1 MKTEPRL
8 KFTKEE
14 QTAPELKKPIRKVK
28 KAQAKADKAQA
39 KIPKKAVKIRTV
51 DPSTGKVKTKLTFE
65 DKKPPSKLNHAV
77 KAAPINTVSVTAH
90 RKIRQYEDDNLGLEA
105 AHAVEGS
112 TEAGA
117 RMTASAV
124 RSQRLRP
131 YRKAAA
137 AERKLERANLNALY
151 KKTELEQPTSNP
163 ISKWQQRRAIKRQ
176 YAAAKAGRSAE
187 TTRQAAEATGTA
199 AKGVVERT
207 KRALEFV
214 QRHKRG
220 FGIILAAL
228 VTLGFLLNVLSSCS
242 VIAESVGS
250 AITTSTYPSRDEDM
264 LAAEAAYAAME
275 SELQSYLDN
284 YESTHG
290 YDEYHF
296 DLEDIEHDPYVLISM
311 LTALHGGAWTIDE
324 VQSDLQM
331 LFEKQ
336 YILTED
342 VTTETRY
349 RTETTTEIGDDG
361 EEVEVETQVPYDYTI
376 CTVTL
381 DNFNLSHVPIYIM
394 SQEQLSMYAL
404 YMGTLGNRPDLFAD
418 STYVSKYSGDYDT
431 YEIPP
436 EALSDQRF
444 ANMMA
449 EATKYIGYP
458 YVWGGSSPSTSFD
471 CSGFVSWVI
480 NNCGNGWNVGRL
492 GADSLYYICTPVSA
506 ANAKPGD
513 LVFFERTYDETGITH
528 VGIYVGNGM
537 MLHCGDPIQYADLSG
552 SYWQSHLYGYG
563 RIR

>member
-1 MKTEPRL
+1 MGKRAIQLQFTE
-8 KFTKEE
+8 EE
-14 QTAPELKKPIRKVK
+14 LSDHVVKKAAKKAATKVK
-28 KAQAKADKAQA
+28 KLEKAEA
-39 KIPKKAVKIRTV
+39 KIPKKALSFEESQKPV
-51 DPSTGKVKTKLTFE
+51 SKLT
-65 DKKPPSKLNHAV
+65 HAAKDMPV
-77 KAAPINTVSVTAH
+77 NVASANAH
-90 RKIRQYEDDNLGLEA
+90 RAVQETEQDNVGVESAHRAEEA
-105 AHAVEGS
+105 AEGGVRVAQS
-112 TEAGA
+112 S
-117 RMTASAV
+117 R
-124 RSQRLRP
+124 RSQKLRP
-131 YRKAAA
+131 YRNAARAEAKAD
-137 AERKLERANLNALY
+137 RANLKALNKQADRFGPAHSRSHHQQ
-151 KKTELEQPTSNP
+151 KKAIQREYAAVKRAGRAGASTQSVAASSITQRAAEQTASTG
-163 ISKWQQRRAIKRQ
+163 RRAMEFIRRHKKGFAILL
-176 YAAAKAGRSAE
+176 AAA
-187 TTRQAAEATGTA
+187 
-199 AKGVVERT
+199 
-207 KRALEFV
+207 L
-214 QRHKRG
+214 
-220 FGIILAAL
+220 IAAL
-228 VTLGFLLNVLSSCS
+228 LLNTLSSCS
-242 VIAESVGS
+242 VLMEGAVS
-250 AITTSTYPSRDEDM
+250 AIGMSTYPSSDEDM
-264 LAAEAAYAAME
+264 LAAEAAYAGME
-275 SELQSYLDN
+275 AELQSYLDN
-284 YESTHG
+284 YESTHD

-331 LFEKQ
+331 LFDKQ

-349 RTETTTEIGDDG
+349 RTETTTEIGEDG

-381 DNFNLSHVPIYIM
+381 DNFNLSHVPIYVM
-394 SQEQLSMYAL
+394 SEDQLSMYAM

-418 STYVSKYSGDYDT
+418 SAYVSKYRGEYDT

-528 VGIYVGNGM
+528 VGIYVGNNT